1 VGTVPPIKGVSALL
15 GAAPH
20 TPRTVH
26 QLPSVAKYR
35 CGGVHTRRADAPSA
49 ELRHQLSERRAAR
62 LMQNLSLV
70 IRPFTAATPS
80 ATGILSR

>member
-1 VGTVPPIKGVSALL
+1 VGTVPPLKGVGAPL
-15 GAAPH
+15 GAAAH

-35 CGGVHTRRADAPSA
+35 CWGVHTRRADAQSS
-49 ELRHQLSERRAAR
+49 ELRHQLSERRAER

-70 IRPFTAATPS
+70 IRPFTVATNYLTVTS
-80 ATGILSR
+80 KR